1 MYLFIYA
8 NRKLQ
13 LNAGFLKESYRD
25 SKLKENG
32 LYPEI
37 NFYRKLKG
45 GQASLTVNKKDI
57 VLLVL
62 VFAVAFLVSWTINL
76 LI

>member
-1 MYLFIYA
+1 MQFSAA
-8 NRKLQ
+8 NPK
-13 LNAGFLKESYRD
+13 K
-25 SKLKENG
+25 KK
-32 LYPEI
+32 
-37 NFYRKLKG
+37 KG

-62 VFAVAFLVSWTINL
+62 VFAVSFLVSWIINL